1 MKWTNVAVLI
11 SIASA
16 GFASACEGEPP
27 KTAALANTVP
37 PPPASEIAS
46 EEPTPPATATAGC
59 NPCPCQCMGMGGMM
73 ASAQADASVVAV
85 ASDAGAAPSP
95 PSVDATAP
103 APAASADVLG
113 TITTTPSY
121 LSSVSVVY
129 IEDAP
134 VDPTR
139 GMRARIDNHQMQF
152 SPMVTVITTGGS
164 VSFVNTDPFPHN
176 VFSPDGK
183 FNMGTI
189 PQNSAAAPKRLD
201 KTGEFTL
208 LCNLHPGMIG
218 YLVVS
223 PSSYFAKADA
233 KGHFRI
239 KDVPAGAYKLTA
251 WAPRLPKVTETITVA
266 GAPVTK
272 DFELHR

>member
-11 SIASA
+11 ALTSI
-16 GFASACEGEPP
+16 GFAPACEGEPP
-27 KTAALANTVP
+27 KTANLAANGP
-37 PPPASEIAS
+37 PPPASEVAS
-46 EEPTPPATATAGC
+46 EEPTPTATAASTTC
-59 NPCPCQCMGMGGMM
+59 NPCPCQPCGG
-73 ASAQADASVVAV
+73 APVADASVVAI
-85 ASDAGAAPSP
+85 ASDAGAAPE
-95 PSVDATAP
+95 AAAP
-103 APAASADVLG
+103 VAVAHTDVLG
-113 TITTTPSY
+113 TITTTPVY

-129 IEDAP
+129 LEDAP
-134 VDPTR
+134 VDPAR
-139 GMRARIDNHQMQF
+139 GMHARIDNHQMQF
-152 SPMVTVITTGGS
+152 TPMVTVIAPGGS

-189 PQNSAAAPKRLD
+189 PQNSAASPRRFD
-201 KTGEFTL
+201 KSGEFTL

-218 YLVVS
+218 YLVVA

-233 KGHFRI
+233 KGHFHI
-239 KDVPAGAYKLTA
+239 KDVPPGTYKLTA

-266 GAPVTK
+266 ATPVTK

>member
-11 SIASA
+11 ALTSA

-27 KTAALANTVP
+27 KTAALANAGP
-37 PPPASEIAS
+37 PPPASEIAT
-46 EEPTPPATATAGC
+46 EEPTPSATVASTGC
-59 NPCPCQCMGMGGMM
+59 NPCPCQPCAGAV
-73 ASAQADASVVAV
+73 ASSTADASVVAAV
-85 ASDAGAAPSP
+85 ASDAGAAPSD
-95 PSVDATAP
+95 DAAAAP
-103 APAASADVLG
+103 VVARADVLG
-113 TITTTPSY
+113 TITTSPAY

-129 IEDAP
+129 LEDAP
-134 VDPTR
+134 IEPTR

-152 SPMVTVITTGGS
+152 SPMVTVIAAGGS
-164 VSFVNTDPFPHN
+164 VAFVKTDPFPHN
-176 VFSPDGK
+176 EFSPDGK

-189 PQNSAAAPKRLD
+189 PQNSAASPKRFD
-201 KTGEFTL
+201 KAGEYTV

-233 KGHFRI
+233 TGHFKI
-239 KDVPAGAYKLTA
+239 KDVPAGTYKLTA

-272 DFELHR
+272 NFELHR

>member
-11 SIASA
+11 ALASA

-27 KTAALANTVP
+27 KTPALANNEP

-46 EEPTPPATATAGC
+46 EEPAPPSATVAPSTC
-59 NPCPCQCMGMGGMM
+59 NPCPCQPCAGP
-73 ASAQADASVVAV
+73 ADASVVAV
-85 ASDAGAAPSP
+85 VASDAGGA
-95 PSVDATAP
+95 
-103 APAASADVLG
+103 APAADATTAPIVARADVLG
-113 TITTTPSY
+113 TITTTPGY
-121 LSSVSVVY
+121 LSSVSVAY

-139 GMRARIDNHQMQF
+139 GMRAHVDNHQMQF
-152 SPMVTVITTGGS
+152 SPMVSVIAQGGS
-164 VSFVNTDPFPHN
+164 VTFVNTDPFPHN

-189 PQNSAAAPKRLD
+189 PQNSAAAPKRFD

-218 YLVVS
+218 YLVVA
-223 PSSYFAKADA
+223 PSSWFAKADA

-239 KDVPAGAYKLTA
+239 KDVPAGTYKLTA

-266 GAPVTK
+266 GSPVTK